1 MAVRTF
7 TDDEGRLWR
16 VWATVPGHRALV
28 AEEFRSG
35 WLTFEHGTERRR
47 LAPAPSRWERM
58 SDAGLVLA
66 LRVADV
72 VRSDKP
78 SDSEPGGGSDQRPDS
93 GMR

>member
-7 TDDEGRLWR
+7 TDDEGRLWK

-28 AEEFRSG
+28 AEDFQSG

-47 LAPAPSRWERM
+47 LAPAPSSWERM
-58 SDAGLVLA
+58 SDGALVLA

-78 SDSEPGGGSDQRPDS
+78 SDSESGDGSDQRPDA